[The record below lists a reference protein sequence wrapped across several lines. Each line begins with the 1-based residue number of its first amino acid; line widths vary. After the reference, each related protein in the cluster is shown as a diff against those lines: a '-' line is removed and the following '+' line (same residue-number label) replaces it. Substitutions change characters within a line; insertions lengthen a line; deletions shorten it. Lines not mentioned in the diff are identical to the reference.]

1 MPRGDKKTESITIRV
16 EPEIMVGIEAQA
28 DREDRPVA
36 AMVRILV
43 KEALAAREGKTGKRT
58 RSTGSS
64 TR

>member
-1 MPRGDKKTESITIRV
+1 MGRGEKKTALIAVRV
-16 EPEIMVGIEAQA
+16 EPEVMAGIEAQA

-58 RSTGSS
+58 RSTG
-64 TR
+64 TPVR